1 MRRRDFI
8 AGLAGTAAWPVVL
21 RGQQAEHMRRIG
33 VLYFVSR
40 NETQGRDAVFKDELK
55 RLGWNEGRDVTI
67 DVRFAGGDP
76 ESFRAYAAELVSLKP
91 DVIVTQSRPSTKA
104 VQAQTKSIPIVFVEV
119 GDPVVN
125 GLLGNESRP
134 DGNSTGFSNLFD
146 SIGSKWLE
154 LLRQAAPHVTR
165 VMLLVNTDLN
175 TGAYLSSIE
184 RAALASGVRASRSAY
199 RNAADIERA
208 IDEFAAEPNGGAI
221 VVPPSPDGTDLEVV
235 KRVLLGHHLPAA
247 YQSKPLVESGGG
259 LISYGPDILDL
270 HRRTASYV
278 DRILRGAKVSDLP
291 VEYPTKFELVINL
304 KTANALGLTI
314 PETLLATA
322 DEVIQ

>member
-1 MRRRDFI
+1 MKRRQFI
-8 AGLAGTAAWPVVL
+8 AGLGSAAAWPVAA
-21 RGQQAEHMRRIG
+21 RAQQGGRIRHIG
-33 VLYFVSR
+33 VLYFTSK

-55 RLGWNEGRDVTI
+55 RLGWNEGRDLTI
-67 DVRFAGGDP
+67 DLRFAGGDP
-76 ESFRAYAAELVSLKP
+76 ESFRAYSAELVSLMP
-91 DVIVTQSRPSTKA
+91 DLIVTQSRPSTKA
-104 VQAQTKSIPIVFVEV
+104 VQAQTKTIPIVFVEA
-119 GDPVVN
+119 GDPVAN
-125 GLLGNESRP
+125 GLLRNESRP
-134 DGNSTGFSNLFD
+134 EGNSTGFSNLFD

-184 RAALASGVRASRSAY
+184 KAAVASGVRARRSAY

-208 IDEFAAEPNGGAI
+208 IDEFAVEPNGGAI
-221 VVPPSPDGTDLEVV
+221 VVPPTPDGTDLQAV
-235 KRVLLGHHLPAA
+235 KRALLGHHLPAA
-247 YQSKPLVESGGG
+247 YQSKVLLESGGG

-304 KTANALGLTI
+304 KTAKALGLTI